1 MRARKHETLA
11 AAAGRIIELQDD
23 PGHGVFLKF
32 HVLADPADTDEEALR
47 GHRQLKVS
55 ARDGG
60 TSLGSLFL

>member
-32 HVLADPADTDEEALR
+32 HVLAWCCHGNDGALPF
-47 GHRQLKVS
+47 
-55 ARDGG
+55 DGYDG
-60 TSLGSLFL
+60 A

>member
-47 GHRQLKVS
+47 VFHYDGVS
-55 ARDGG
+55 YIYGIRRKRAN
-60 TSLGSLFL
+60 